1 METSFHR
8 IIDTLYSLPL
18 EDKQELVELLGRN
31 IAEER
36 RNEIYQNYLASKSE
50 EADNEL
56 EFSSDTEKLKK
67 LL

>member
-31 IAEER
+31 IAGER

-56 EFSSDTEKLKK
+56 EFSSDIKQLR
-67 LL
+67 L

>member
-1 METSFHR
+1 MNTAFHQ

-36 RNEIYQNYLASKSE
+36 RNEIHQNYLAAKSE
-50 EADNEL
+50 EAANEL
-56 EFSSDTEKLKK
+56 EFSGDIEHLR
-67 LL
+67 L